1 MGCDES
7 ITMEDR
13 PITMK
18 TPQQQSQGA
27 TTRPLTIEKKMTGLL
42 EKDLHFQDCLIQSEN
57 DLENKIRMFIPTKKP
72 DENNPEQLVPNIQD
86 DIVTNSIQVDFDKCC
101 VIAMSAINITNKSEM
116 SMFTKNNFYNPNLFS
131 CMEYDKIF
139 EEIQNRKNLFQLI
152 IPPPCSFN
160 ASFCKKN

>member
-7 ITMEDR
+7 RTIEDVQ
-13 PITMK
+13 
-18 TPQQQSQGA
+18 TPQQVQVA

-86 DIVTNSIQVDFDKCC
+86 DIVTNSYQVDFDKYC
-101 VIAMSAINITNKSEM
+101 VIAMSAINITNVSEVKGCYLVYHDNQAKSSGTYCAVVVERLPG
-116 SMFTKNNFYNPNLFS
+116 NP
-131 CMEYDKIF
+131 
-139 EEIQNRKNLFQLI
+139 EIKL
-152 IPPPCSFN
+152 
-160 ASFCKKN
+160 ASPKPTPTD

>member
-27 TTRPLTIEKKMTGLL
+27 TTRPITIEKKMTGLL

-57 DLENKIRMFIPTKKP
+57 DLENKIRSFQQRNQMK
-72 DENNPEQLVPNIQD
+72 
-86 DIVTNSIQVDFDKCC
+86 
-101 VIAMSAINITNKSEM
+101 ITQS
-116 SMFTKNNFYNPNLFS
+116 NL
-131 CMEYDKIF
+131 CLIF
-139 EEIQNRKNLFQLI
+139 KMI
-152 IPPPCSFN
+152 S
-160 ASFCKKN
+160 

>member
-7 ITMEDR
+7 RTIDDVQ
-13 PITMK
+13 
-18 TPQQQSQGA
+18 TPQQVQEA

-86 DIVTNSIQVDFDKCC
+86 DIVTSSLEVDFDKNY
-101 VIAMSAINITNKSEM
+101 VIAMSAINITNVSEVKGCYLVYHDNQAKSSGTYCAVVVE
-116 SMFTKNNFYNPNLFS
+116 KLPGNP
-131 CMEYDKIF
+131 
-139 EEIQNRKNLFQLI
+139 EIKLASSKP
-152 IPPPCSFN
+152 IPTD
-160 ASFCKKN
+160 

>member
-7 ITMEDR
+7 RTIDDVQ
-13 PITMK
+13 
-18 TPQQQSQGA
+18 TPQQVQVA

-86 DIVTNSIQVDFDKCC
+86 DIVTSSLKVDFDKNY
-101 VIAMSAINITNKSEM
+101 VIAMSAINITNVSEVKGCYLVYHDNQAKSSGTYCAVVVE
-116 SMFTKNNFYNPNLFS
+116 KLPGNP
-131 CMEYDKIF
+131 
-139 EEIQNRKNLFQLI
+139 EIKLASPKP
-152 IPPPCSFN
+152 IPTD
-160 ASFCKKN
+160 

>member
-7 ITMEDR
+7 RTIDDVQ
-13 PITMK
+13 
-18 TPQQQSQGA
+18 TPQQVQEA

-101 VIAMSAINITNKSEM
+101 VIAMSAINITNVSEVKGCYLVYHDNQAKSSGTYCAVVVERLPG
-116 SMFTKNNFYNPNLFS
+116 NP
-131 CMEYDKIF
+131 
-139 EEIQNRKNLFQLI
+139 EIKL
-152 IPPPCSFN
+152 
-160 ASFCKKN
+160 ASPKPTPTD

>member
-7 ITMEDR
+7 RTIDDVQ
-13 PITMK
+13 
-18 TPQQQSQGA
+18 TPQQVQEA

-86 DIVTNSIQVDFDKCC
+86 DIVTSSLEVDFDKNY
-101 VIAMSAINITNKSEM
+101 VIAMSAINITNVSEVKGCYLVYHDNQAKSSGTYCAVVVE
-116 SMFTKNNFYNPNLFS
+116 KLPGNP
-131 CMEYDKIF
+131 
-139 EEIQNRKNLFQLI
+139 EIKL
-152 IPPPCSFN
+152 
-160 ASFCKKN
+160 ASPKPNPTD

>member
-7 ITMEDR
+7 RTIDDVQ
-13 PITMK
+13 
-18 TPQQQSQGA
+18 TPQQVQEA

-86 DIVTNSIQVDFDKCC
+86 DIVTSSLEVNFDKNY
-101 VIAMSAINITNKSEM
+101 VIAMSAINITNVSEVKGCYLVYHDNQAKSSGTYCAVVVE
-116 SMFTKNNFYNPNLFS
+116 KLPGNP
-131 CMEYDKIF
+131 
-139 EEIQNRKNLFQLI
+139 EIKLASPKP
-152 IPPPCSFN
+152 IPTD
-160 ASFCKKN
+160 

>member
-7 ITMEDR
+7 RTIEDVQ
-13 PITMK
+13 
-18 TPQQQSQGA
+18 TPQQVQVA

-86 DIVTNSIQVDFDKCC
+86 DIVTSSLKVDFDKNY
-101 VIAMSAINITNKSEM
+101 VIAMSAINITNVSEVKGCYLVYHDNQAKSSGTYCAVVVE
-116 SMFTKNNFYNPNLFS
+116 KLPGNP
-131 CMEYDKIF
+131 
-139 EEIQNRKNLFQLI
+139 EIKLASPKP
-152 IPPPCSFN
+152 IPTD
-160 ASFCKKN
+160 

>member
-7 ITMEDR
+7 RTIDDVQ
-13 PITMK
+13 
-18 TPQQQSQGA
+18 TPQQVQVA

-86 DIVTNSIQVDFDKCC
+86 DIVTSSLKVDFNKNY
-101 VIAMSAINITNKSEM
+101 VIAMSAINITNVSEVKGCYLVYHDNQAKSSGTYCAVVVE
-116 SMFTKNNFYNPNLFS
+116 KLPGNP
-131 CMEYDKIF
+131 
-139 EEIQNRKNLFQLI
+139 EIKL
-152 IPPPCSFN
+152 
-160 ASFCKKN
+160 ASPKPNPTD

>member
-7 ITMEDR
+7 RTIEDVQ
-13 PITMK
+13 
-18 TPQQQSQGA
+18 TPQQVQVA

-86 DIVTNSIQVDFDKCC
+86 DIVTSSLKVDFNKKY
-101 VIAMSAINITNKSEM
+101 VIAMSAINITNVSEVKGCYLVYHDNQAKSSGTYCAVVVE
-116 SMFTKNNFYNPNLFS
+116 KLPGNP
-131 CMEYDKIF
+131 
-139 EEIQNRKNLFQLI
+139 EIKLASPKP
-152 IPPPCSFN
+152 IPTD
-160 ASFCKKN
+160 